1 MLKKKGL
8 ACLVLRILRRAEV
21 CLCHQLLDHP
31 HKTFSV
37 SSTASQSSGRSSWP
51 TKRPSLPQRGTAG
64 FDVLGPPKVGS
75 MRYQYSTGVSSP
87 IHQWHWPI
95 IIYMMYIYIC
105 TFIKYPRHEQ
115 DPTGS
120 NRIQYPTG
128 FSMVFSLGNGWHHG
142 PKGCSAQGHVES
154 PG

>member
-1 MLKKKGL
+1 MLPEIPWRKDEKRRGLLKKKGL

-51 TKRPSLPQRGTAG
+51 TKRPSL
-64 FDVLGPPKVGS
+64 
-75 MRYQYSTGVSSP
+75 
-87 IHQWHWPI
+87 
-95 IIYMMYIYIC
+95 
-105 TFIKYPRHEQ
+105 
-115 DPTGS
+115 
-120 NRIQYPTG
+120 RIQQDLIPGPG
-128 FSMVFSLGNGWHHG
+128 FSMGFFPAGNGWQKMALS
-142 PKGCSAQGHVES
+142 KGCSAQGHVES